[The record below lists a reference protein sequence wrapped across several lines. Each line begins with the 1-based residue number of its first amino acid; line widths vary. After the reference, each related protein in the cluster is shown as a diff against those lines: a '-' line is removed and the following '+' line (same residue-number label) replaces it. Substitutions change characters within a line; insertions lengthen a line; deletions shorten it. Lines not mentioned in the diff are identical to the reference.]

1 MRMDERTAWITLA
14 ACPRLE
20 PSSLRRLADG
30 FGGALQVLEAG
41 PEKVRS
47 AGLVRPPTASAV
59 CEWLARTEGRDVETA
74 LARRGIRCLVQGDP
88 GYPRPLYDLAIP
100 PRVLFS
106 KGDIPDPWPRSI
118 SVIGTRKATAYALEA
133 AQWVAET
140 LAGAG
145 WNVVSGLALGI
156 DGQAHRAAL
165 AAGRTTAVL
174 GCGVDVCYP
183 AQHQRLYEQ
192 VVASGIVISEYPPGM
207 PVARHHF
214 PERNRII
221 AALSEAVVVIQAG
234 ERSGAL
240 VTVDLALELGRDVY
254 VVPGPITSQ
263 LFRGSNRLLQ
273 QGAQPLI
280 DPLDL
285 VRELGG
291 EPKQAGVPASVPERW
306 LPLYDALA
314 EGASPAALAEWL
326 QMPLA
331 QVYAGL
337 LELELAGVVERRP
350 GGGYRRVH
358 HT

>member
-1 MRMDERTAWITLA
+1 MDERTAWTTLA
-14 ACPRLE
+14 ACPGLE

-41 PEKVRS
+41 PEQIR
-47 AGLVRPPTASAV
+47 AAAFVRPRTASGV
-59 CEWLARTEGRDVETA
+59 CDWLARIRGKDVESA

-88 GYPRPLYDLAIP
+88 GYPAPLSDLADP
-100 PRVLFS
+100 PRVLFT
-106 KGDIPDPWPRSI
+106 KGDIPVPWPRSI
-118 SVIGTRKATAYALEA
+118 GVVGTRRATAYALEA

-192 VVASGIVISEYPPGM
+192 VVASGLVISEYPPGM

-221 AALSEAVVVIQAG
+221 AALSEAIVVIQAG

-254 VVPGPITSQ
+254 VVPGPITSL

-273 QGAQPLI
+273 QGAQPLV

-285 VRELGG
+285 IQERGG
-291 EPKQAGVPASVPERW
+291 ERRPAAAAAPVPERW
-306 LPLYDALA
+306 RPLYEALA

-326 QMPLA
+326 QVPLG

-337 LELELAGVVERRP
+337 LELELAGVVEKRP

-358 HT
+358 RA